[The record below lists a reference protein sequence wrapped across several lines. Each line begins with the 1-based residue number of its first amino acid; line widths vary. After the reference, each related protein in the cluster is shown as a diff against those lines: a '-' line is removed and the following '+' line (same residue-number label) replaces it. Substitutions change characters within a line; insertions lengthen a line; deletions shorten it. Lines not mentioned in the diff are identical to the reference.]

1 MLGVLVGL
9 LTVVGVY
16 FALGKTK
23 SYGSALEEYISSK
36 NPSSI
41 YEVERLAKKYD
52 EKNKRNMI

>member
-9 LTVVGVY
+9 FTVVGIY
-16 FALGKTK
+16 FVFGKSK

-41 YEVERLAKKYD
+41 YDVERYAKEY
-52 EKNKRNMI
+52 EERNKRNMI